1 MKNERY
7 FFQIYLST
15 FVSIVRRYW
24 RRRGSIYRDKHTL
37 KRNACARNAQMEI
50 NSIART
56 MRMFEKNSYGELLHH
71 SRRGNIMQNK
81 STIEFDRV
89 KI

>member
-24 RRRGSIYRDKHTL
+24 RRRGSIYCDKHTL

-56 MRMFEKNSYGELLHH
+56 MRMFEKILMGNHH
-71 SRRGNIMQNK
+71 RDEEILCRINRRLNL
-81 STIEFDRV
+81 IE
-89 KI
+89 